1 MSHQDPDVAAVL
13 RQHGCSVTT
22 QRLLVFGLLA
32 GGKPLSMA
40 ELQIMAAGNIDRA
53 SLYRTIALFERLGI
67 VRRVHLGWK
76 YKVELSDRFVE
87 HHHHL
92 TCLKCHAVIP
102 ISELEL
108 EGFISGVAA
117 QHHFVPTEHQIE
129 VQGYCRTCRETQ

>member
-1 MSHQDPDVAAVL
+1 MSHQDPDIAAVL
-13 RQHGCSVTT
+13 HQHGCSVTA

-40 ELQIMAAGNIDRA
+40 ELQVMAAGNIDRA

-92 TCLKCHAVIP
+92 TCLKCHAITP
-102 ISELEL
+102 ISEQEL
-108 EGFISGVAA
+108 EGFIHAVADR
-117 QHHFVPTEHQIE
+117 HNFVPTEHQVEI
-129 VQGYCRTCRETQ
+129 QGYCGQCR

>member
-1 MSHQDPDVAAVL
+1 MSHQDPDIAAVL
-13 RQHGCSVTT
+13 HQHGCSVTA

-40 ELQIMAAGNIDRA
+40 ELQVMAAGNIDRA

-92 TCLKCHAVIP
+92 TCLACHVVIP
-102 ISELEL
+102 ISEHEL
-108 EGFISGVAA
+108 EGFIHAVTDR
-117 QHHFVPTEHQIE
+117 HNFVPTEHQVEI
-129 VQGYCRTCRETQ
+129 QGHCQLCSL